1 LLADS
6 LRASREPYHW
16 ANMISVVMPAHNE
29 QGYLE
34 PAVKAVVTGL
44 RDRDVDFE
52 VIVVENGSVDETA
65 AEASALAETY
75 TEVRVLSL
83 PAADY
88 GRALKSGF
96 QAARGDIVVNF
107 DVDLVDLGFLD
118 SALEVIERTDAAIV
132 VGSKR
137 SPGAEDQR
145 STGRRLITAGFAAI
159 LGIAFGLRTG
169 DTHGLKALQR
179 APLVDLVEECGFG
192 ADIFDTE
199 LILRAERAGLTVD
212 EIPVIVREQRAPRTS
227 IVRRI
232 PRALVGLVRLRLA
245 LLRGN

>member
-1 LLADS
+1 
-6 LRASREPYHW
+6 
-16 ANMISVVMPAHNE
+16 MITIVMPAHNE

-34 PAVKAVVTGL
+34 PAVKAVLTGGRE
-44 RDRDVDFE
+44 RDMAFE
-52 VIVVENGSVDETA
+52 VIIVENGSVDDTGS
-65 AEASALAETY
+65 EASALAETF
-75 TEVRVLSL
+75 TEVRVLRS
-83 PAADY
+83 PFADY

-96 QAARGDIVVNF
+96 RAAQGDIVVNF

-118 SALEVIERTDAAIV
+118 SAVAVIERTNAVIV

-145 STGRRLITAGFAAI
+145 AAGRRFITAGFAGI
-159 LGIAFGLRTG
+159 LRIGFGLQVS

-179 APLVDLVEECGFG
+179 APLVDLVEECQFG

-199 LILRAERAGLTVD
+199 LILRAQRAGLVVE
-212 EIPVIVREQRAPRTS
+212 EIPVAVREQRAPRTS

-232 PRALVGLVRLRLA
+232 PRALIGLGRLRLA
-245 LLRGN
+245 LLRGG

>member
-1 LLADS
+1 
-6 LRASREPYHW
+6 
-16 ANMISVVMPAHNE
+16 MISIVMPAHNE

-34 PAVKAVVTGL
+34 PAVKAVLTGM
-44 RDRDVDFE
+44 RDRDTAFE
-52 VIVVENGSVDETA
+52 VVVVENGSVDGTA
-65 AEASALAETY
+65 TEASALAETF
-75 TEVRVLSL
+75 TEVRVLRS
-83 PAADY
+83 PVADY

-96 QAARGDIVVNF
+96 RAAQGDIVVNF

-118 SALEVIERTDAAIV
+118 SAVAVLERTNAVIV

-145 STGRRLITAGFAAI
+145 GAGRRFITAAFAGI
-159 LGIAFGLRTG
+159 LRIAFGLRVS

-179 APLVDLVEECGFG
+179 EPLADLVEQCQFG

-199 LILRAERAGLTVD
+199 LILRAQRAGLTVE
-212 EIPVIVREQRAPRTS
+212 EIPVVVREQRAPRTS

-232 PRALVGLVRLRLA
+232 PGALVGLGRLRMA
-245 LLRGN
+245 LLRGG